1 MRSLILFITTF
12 SSMFGLAQ
20 NKGDLILGKW
30 ITDNGDSQI
39 EFYQKEGKYY
49 GKIIWLKKPL
59 KPDGTAKTDIKNP
72 NPAMR
77 NSSIM
82 GLVIVSELE
91 FKNGQFVNGKIYSP
105 KEGKTL
111 DCAIL
116 SENERELKITIS
128 KSLFST
134 SRIWKRL

>member
-1 MRSLILFITTF
+1 
-12 SSMFGLAQ
+12 MFGLAQ

-49 GKIIWLKKPL
+49 GKIIWLKEPL

-77 NSSIM
+77 KTPVI
-82 GLVIVSELE
+82 GLVIISELE
-91 FKNGQFVNGKIYSP
+91 FKNGQFVNGKIYSL

-116 SENERELKITIS
+116 SENNRELKITIS

>member
-1 MRSLILFITTF
+1 
-12 SSMFGLAQ
+12 MFGLAQ

-49 GKIIWLKKPL
+49 GKIIWLKEPL

-77 NSSIM
+77 KTPVI
-82 GLVIVSELE
+82 GLVIISELE
-91 FKNGQFVNGKIYSP
+91 FKNGQFVNGKIYSL

-116 SENERELKITIS
+116 SENSRELKITIS

>member
-1 MRSLILFITTF
+1 MRSLILFIATF

-49 GKIIWLKKPL
+49 GKIIWLKEHL

-77 NSSIM
+77 KTPVI
-82 GLVIVSELE
+82 GLVIISELE
-91 FKNGQFVNGKIYSP
+91 FKNGQFVNGKIYSL

-116 SENERELKITIS
+116 SENNRELKITIS